1 MGTDKN
7 KINILYLDD
16 EENNLTSFKASFRRD
31 FKVFTTT
38 SASEAVQILTEND
51 IHVVISDQK
60 MPNISGVEFFELIIP
75 DFPEPIRMLLT
86 GYADI
91 EAVIDSINKGQVYR
105 YISKPWNEQE
115 LRITINNAFEL
126 FDSKRQLQIKNQE
139 LEKAYNELEK
149 LVYSASHDLRAPLVS
164 ILGILKLARAEG
176 VDGSA
181 KEYLSMIE
189 KTVGKLDLFVQN
201 LINYHQNMKNGQLL
215 ANVNFDLIFDEIVT
229 NYRHFDGA
237 NEVRFIK
244 DIKADGDFNLDEMR
258 LKMVLNNFISNAVK
272 FRDRTKP
279 DPFIKLSV
287 ETEADNIVITCED
300 NGIGI
305 EKELIPRIY
314 DMFYRITEDNNGSGI
329 GLYIAKEAAERM
341 GGSIEV
347 ESNIGSG
354 SKFVIIIPKN

>member
-1 MGTDKN
+1 MGNEKH
-7 KINILYLDD
+7 KINVLYLDD
-16 EENNLTSFKASFRRD
+16 EENNLTSFKASFRRE

-75 DFPEPIRMLLT
+75 DFPDPIRMLLT

-115 LRITINNAFEL
+115 LRITINNAYEL
-126 FDSKRQLQIKNQE
+126 FDSKRQLQVKNQE
-139 LEKAYNELEK
+139 LEKAYSELEK

-176 VDGSA
+176 VEGSA
-181 KEYLSMIE
+181 KEYLQMIE

-215 ANVNFDLIFDEIVT
+215 AKVNFDLMFDEIVS

-237 NEVRFIK
+237 SDVRFIK
-244 DIKADGDFNLDEMR
+244 DIQAEGSFSLDEMR
-258 LKMVLNNFISNAVK
+258 LKMVLNNFVSNAIK

-279 DPFIKLSV
+279 DPFIKLTV
-287 ETEADNIVITCED
+287 QAEDENLVISCED

-305 EKELIPRIY
+305 EEELLPRIY

-329 GLYIAKEAAERM
+329 GLYIAKEASEKM
-341 GGSIEV
+341 GGTIKV
-347 ESNIGSG
+347 DSNIGSG
-354 SKFVIIIPKN
+354 SKFLIIIPKN